1 MVEHAN
7 YSYSCILSRIVI
19 AFPWIFLSDSK
30 YLIDLSR
37 EVFKLG
43 KFKMSHKTCSDK
55 CNRWPKPI
63 LLEGF
68 CILKI
73 MVFPAVLFHVHEL
86 FPGYDN
92 DRNHLF
98 SILPLVTARKL
109 ACNNT
114 ILSVYMYVLSV
125 PILIFE
131 LLGIMP
137 LEAITSSFFN
147 IVCLAMTLW
156 KMYRIVRQKWQ

>member
-1 MVEHAN
+1 
-7 YSYSCILSRIVI
+7 
-19 AFPWIFLSDSK
+19 
-30 YLIDLSR
+30 
-37 EVFKLG
+37 
-43 KFKMSHKTCSDK
+43 
-55 CNRWPKPI
+55 
-63 LLEGF
+63 
-68 CILKI
+68 

-156 KMYRIVRQKWQ
+156 KMYRIVRQK